1 MIIGVY
7 AQTLLAPSK
16 MIKDEETYRR
26 ILNKYF
32 PDFTLEEVEELVQ
45 GYRIEKEKY
54 EAKRLKE
61 AYERW
66 KEEDQ
71 QWYWDDCC

>member
-1 MIIGVY
+1 
-7 AQTLLAPSK
+7 

-54 EAKRLKE
+54 ETKRRQEAEEKRKLKLLKK
-61 AYERW
+61 YIY
-66 KEEDQ
+66 KTVP
-71 QWYWDDCC
+71 